1 MLTDEGDEV
10 STQVLQGLNVDVYI
24 EDLKIIKDILT
35 FQGYNIHRLE
45 EQIFEELEDD
55 IIPNTS
61 LRITDRERQQEK
73 HRRSESNVQLNESLA
88 IPCSCLR

>member
-1 MLTDEGDEV
+1 MN
-10 STQVLQGLNVDVYI
+10 SRQVLQDLNVDVYI

-35 FQGYNIHRLE
+35 FRGYNIHRLE
-45 EQIFEELEDD
+45 EQVFGEELEDD

-61 LRITDRERQQEK
+61 LRITVRERQQEK
-73 HRRSESNVQLNESLA
+73 YMGSEFNVRLNESLA

>member
-1 MLTDEGDEV
+1 MN
-10 STQVLQGLNVDVYI
+10 SRQVLQDLNVDVYI
-24 EDLKIIKDILT
+24 GDLKTIKDILT
-35 FQGYNIHRLE
+35 FRGYNIHMLE

-73 HRRSESNVQLNESLA
+73 HRRSEFNVQPNESLA